1 MPPGPHP
8 SVSHSPAPTPR
19 PLPPLTP
26 FPPRHPHHLLAPC
39 RLGIKV
45 YYIPHPPADSCPLYS
60 MDNVLMMPHMGGPT
74 IDRRQAVTRSVL
86 SDIRSFLEGKPMSG
100 EISRAYA
107 ENMSQY

>member
-1 MPPGPHP
+1 
-8 SVSHSPAPTPR
+8 
-19 PLPPLTP
+19 
-26 FPPRHPHHLLAPC
+26 
-39 RLGIKV
+39 
-45 YYIPHPPADSCPLYS
+45 
-60 MDNVLMMPHMGGPT
+60 MPHMGGPT